1 MKKLF
6 LIIMILSNIESI
18 APQTTINQDTLI
30 KYVGKALS
38 LIEPTINYADH
49 SHLSEKLLSVVLNHQ
64 DDEIFE
70 IIHTQGFNNFTKI
83 VYRNEVSIFN
93 RILTSD
99 SLISIELN
107 EIRSV
112 FPKKLLNSP
121 PKIKSYEL
129 FGNTITSNIWYFT
142 NSKNVKYKFS
152 AFYIDH
158 QITSIG
164 YQIFK

>member
-6 LIIMILSNIESI
+6 LIILILSNIESI

-30 KYVGKALS
+30 KYVCKALS

-70 IIHTQGFNNFTKI
+70 IIHTRGFNNFTKI
-83 VYRNEVSIFN
+83 VYFNNVSTFN

-112 FPKKLLNSP
+112 FPKKLLSTSP
-121 PKIKSYEL
+121 EIKSYNIFNDIL
-129 FGNTITSNIWYFT
+129 TIDTWYFT
-142 NSKNVKYKFS
+142 SSNNIQYEFS
-152 AFYIDH
+152 IVFINT